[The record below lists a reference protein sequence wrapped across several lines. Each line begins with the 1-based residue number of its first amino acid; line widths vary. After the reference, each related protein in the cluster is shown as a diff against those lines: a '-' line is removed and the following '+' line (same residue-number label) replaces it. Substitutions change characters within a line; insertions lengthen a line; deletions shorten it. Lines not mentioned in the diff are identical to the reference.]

1 MCNNTFNMVSIKSF
15 YCPNS
20 LCMLTLLTLYALHMP
35 ILVRILNDGLSSLM
49 VYDAS
54 QVGSIT
60 AIGVFAVVSVSKTA
74 FCSFVVD
81 YVM

>member
-1 MCNNTFNMVSIKSF
+1 
-15 YCPNS
+15 
-20 LCMLTLLTLYALHMP
+20 MLTLLTLYALHMP

-60 AIGVFAVVSVSKTA
+60 AIGFFAVVSVSKTA